1 MVKRGEIWLVEWATP
16 VPSQQPVLRLC
27 VVVSPTELNQHLQTV
42 LVAPM
47 SSAAQLAPFRVS
59 LMHAGKRGVILLEQ
73 VQAVERSRLKTR
85 VGALSNTTQGKML
98 QVLQE
103 LFAE

>member
-1 MVKRGEIWLVEWATP
+1 MVKRGEIWLVELANS
-16 VPSQQPVLRLC
+16 VPAHSPLLRMC
-27 VVVSPTELNQHLQTV
+27 VVLSPSELNQHLRTV

-47 SSAAQLAPFRVS
+47 SSTSHVAPFRVP
-59 LMHAGKRGVILLEQ
+59 LTHAGKRGVILLDQ
-73 VQAVERSRLKTR
+73 IQAIERSRIKSR
-85 VGALSNTTQGKML
+85 VGALSNTTQGKAL